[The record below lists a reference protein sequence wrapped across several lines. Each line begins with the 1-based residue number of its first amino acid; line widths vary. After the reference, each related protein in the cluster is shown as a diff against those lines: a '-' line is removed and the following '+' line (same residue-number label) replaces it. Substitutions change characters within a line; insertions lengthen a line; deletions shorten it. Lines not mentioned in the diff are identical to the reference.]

1 MRLLA
6 RRKTPA
12 EELKNAAIA
21 ALADALDTEK
31 RTPKPGLSGARAV
44 ATGAVIY
51 SAGFA
56 AIRGRRF
63 VREHLSSGPDDEHAE
78 DEFRDEE
85 RGEPD
90 AEGYDVDEEIE
101 DEPEPSEEDEDEPE
115 AYEDEDEEPQ
125 ADEVERE
132 ASEEDDG
139 EPEASEDDGQSDHA
153 ATAGGDE
160 SSSESP
166 TPLPERKPVR
176 RAARK
181 KGAQPSL
188 KLPRQRR
195 PRLPVSRDRA

>member
-63 VREHLSSGPDDEHAE
+63 VREHLSSGPEDEHAE

-85 RGEPD
+85 REEPD
-90 AEGYDVDEEIE
+90 AEGYDVGEEIE

-125 ADEVERE
+125 ADEVER
-132 ASEEDDG
+132 
-139 EPEASEDDGQSDHA
+139 EASEDDGQSDHA